1 MRDIYSRIGDKLQ
14 SWDSAREAKFD
25 RAVLKLE
32 HIYLN
37 AYKNRPV
44 TWRQSF
50 AATRQFIL
58 AHMLTFEFYFI
69 LLALFV
75 VSIFTGLF
83 FQSGQEIG
91 VMPPLNTF
99 LYGLIAGFM
108 PLMLAA
114 ITFPLHVKYQVELWL
129 IVAVSVI
136 YSALLFSSFAP
147 NLDAVFFQPE
157 AASFKQRFFE
167 VLLVYG
173 FGASYLQLRI
183 HSLVCF
189 KCFIDRHEVNDLCS
203 LMPADKRG
211 QLLHF
216 SAQDHYVEIVTRKGK
231 HLTRMSMKDA
241 LAMVEPDKGMQVH
254 RSHWVA
260 YDALLA
266 LEKQSGRYFAI
277 LRNGAQMP
285 VAKNKVEAVQSYF
298 ESLQI
303 GAEFV

>member
-14 SWDSAREAKFD
+14 NWDHARGQKFNH
-25 RAVLKLE
+25 AVLTLE
-32 HIYLN
+32 QIYLN

-58 AHMLTFEFYFI
+58 AHLLTFEFYFI
-69 LLALFV
+69 LLALLL
-75 VSIFTGLF
+75 VSVFSGLF
-83 FQSGQEIG
+83 FQSGQNLG
-91 VMPPLNTF
+91 LLMPLNTF
-99 LYGLIAGFM
+99 IYGLIAGFM
-108 PLMLAA
+108 PLVLAA

-129 IVAVSVI
+129 LLAVSVI
-136 YSALLFSSFAP
+136 YSALLFSSLAP
-147 NLDAVFFQPE
+147 SLETVFFLPE
-157 AASFKQRFFE
+157 AVSYKQRFAE

-173 FGASYLQLRI
+173 LGASYLQIRI

-203 LMPADKRG
+203 LIPADKRG
-211 QLLHF
+211 QLSHF
-216 SAQDHYVEIVTRKGK
+216 SAQDHYVEIVTRKGR
-231 HLTRMSMKDA
+231 HLNRMSMKDA
-241 LAMVEPDKGMQVH
+241 LAMVKKDKGMQVH

-277 LRNGAQMP
+277 LRNGAQVP

>member
-14 SWDSAREAKFD
+14 NWDHARGQKFN
-25 RAVLKLE
+25 RAVLTLE
-32 HIYLN
+32 QIYLN

-58 AHMLTFEFYFI
+58 AHLLTFEFYFI
-69 LLALFV
+69 LLALLL
-75 VSIFTGLF
+75 VSVFSGLF
-83 FQSGQEIG
+83 FQSGQNLG
-91 VMPPLNTF
+91 LLMPLNTF
-99 LYGLIAGFM
+99 IYGLIAGFM
-108 PLMLAA
+108 PLVLAA

-129 IVAVSVI
+129 LLAVSVI
-136 YSALLFSSFAP
+136 YSALLFSSLAP
-147 NLDAVFFQPE
+147 SLETVFFLPE
-157 AASFKQRFFE
+157 AVSYKQRFAE

-173 FGASYLQLRI
+173 LGASYLQIRI

-203 LMPADKRG
+203 LIPADKRG
-211 QLLHF
+211 QLSHF
-216 SAQDHYVEIVTRKGK
+216 SAQDHYVEIVTRKGR
-231 HLTRMSMKDA
+231 HLNRMSMKDA
-241 LAMVEPDKGMQVH
+241 LAMVKKDKGMQVH

-277 LRNGAQMP
+277 LRNGAQVP